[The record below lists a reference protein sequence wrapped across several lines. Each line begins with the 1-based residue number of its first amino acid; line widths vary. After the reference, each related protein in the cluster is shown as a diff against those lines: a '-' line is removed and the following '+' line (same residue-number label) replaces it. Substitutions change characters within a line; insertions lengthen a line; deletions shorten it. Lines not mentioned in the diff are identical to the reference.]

1 MGGFDPRVMSRKSD
15 TVDDLSMTNDREHQS
30 SLPSPRVQTLA
41 AAILAGG
48 QATRLGGVNKGT
60 LSLGN
65 AAIVD
70 RQLEALRAVAST
82 VFVVGPD
89 SSAWSARGLT
99 VVPDEVP
106 GMGALGGIYTAI
118 LHSPC
123 DRTLVVACDMPFL
136 SVEVLARMAAIEDAD
151 LVIPTSA
158 RGHEP
163 LCAIYTRACLPDIR
177 ARIARGALQARTLP
191 QGVRI
196 AELGPD
202 MLGMDERL
210 FVNVNT
216 PHDYERAKG
225 LIELK
230 PVPTEDRITTDAP
243 DVTATSPATDS

>member
-1 MGGFDPRVMSRKSD
+1 MAHNS
-15 TVDDLSMTNDREHQS
+15 N
-30 SLPSPRVQTLA
+30 PSARDVPNARTRDLA

-48 QATRLGGVNKGT
+48 RASRLGGVNKGM
-60 LSLGN
+60 LPLGN
-65 AAIVD
+65 THIVD
-70 RQLEALRAVAST
+70 RQLEALRTVASP

-89 SSAWSARGLT
+89 AAEWSARGLT
-99 VVPDEVP
+99 AVPDDVP

-118 LHSPC
+118 LRSPC

-136 SVEVLARMAAIEDAD
+136 SAEFLGRMAAIADAD
-151 LVIPTSA
+151 LVIPKGA
-158 RGHEP
+158 RGYEP

-177 ARIARGALQARTLP
+177 ARMARGALQAAVLP

-202 MLGMDERL
+202 ILGMEERVFL
-210 FVNVNT
+210 NVNT

-230 PVPTEDRITTDAP
+230 PQPIEDRITTDAT
-243 DVTATSPATDS
+243 VTGPITNS